1 MTERQLMG
9 FYTAAKRMD
18 AAARADAIEDTATAI
33 AIQFGDK
40 DAAAR
45 PQKLR
50 NLK

>member
-9 FYTAAKRMD
+9 FYSAAKRMD
-18 AAARADAIEDTATAI
+18 AAARADAIEDTASAI

-40 DAAAR
+40 AAAKR
-45 PQKLR
+45 PQQLR